1 MRSWF
6 KESCLICL
14 QLVQI
19 ILSDFVQQFGTTL
32 PLAVSGFFVVG
43 CIGELPGVVDD
54 QVC

>member
-14 QLVQI
+14 QLVQR
-19 ILSDFVQQFGTTL
+19 ILSDFVQFGTTL
-32 PLAVSGFFVVG
+32 PLAMSGVFVVG